1 MDRPVVCIVGRPNVG
16 KSTLFNR
23 IVGRRIAITEDTP
36 GVTRDRIYSE
46 GEWLD
51 KHFTVIDTG
60 GLEPESEEIIP
71 KNIKRQAEIAIDT
84 ADVILF
90 VVDGTE
96 GVTSTDREIA
106 NILRKSNKNVILV
119 CNKVDTSGTLDNMY
133 EFYELGM
140 GEPFLVS
147 GEQGL
152 GIGDL
157 LDEVVRYFPES
168 KDTEADDELIKVAV
182 IGKPN
187 VGKSSLINR
196 IIGEERVI
204 VTDIPGTT
212 RDAIDTYFTYND
224 NRYVFI
230 DTAGLRRKK
239 KIYEDVERYSV
250 VRTLSAID
258 RADICI
264 LVIDGTVGVTEQ
276 DTKIAGYAHDN
287 GKGMIIAV
295 NKWDIVD
302 KDTNTYLEVEKD
314 IRSELSFMPYAPIV
328 FISAKTGRRIDKLF
342 ETLELVN
349 NNYNLRISTG
359 VLNDIINEAVLMN
372 QPPSDKGVRLKI
384 YYGTQVSVRPPKFL
398 IFINKQK
405 LMHFSYARYLENQ
418 IRQTF
423 GFEGVPLILEFK
435 EKGDKN

>member
-147 GEQGL
+147 CEQGL

-384 YYGTQVSVRPPKFL
+384 YYGTQISVRPPKFL